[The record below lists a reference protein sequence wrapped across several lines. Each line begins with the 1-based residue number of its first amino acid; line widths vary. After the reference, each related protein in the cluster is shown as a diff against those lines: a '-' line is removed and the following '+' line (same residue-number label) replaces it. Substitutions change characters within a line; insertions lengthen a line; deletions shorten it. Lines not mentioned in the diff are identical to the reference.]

1 MAASLRD
8 TVFYFPYLA
17 VLIRT
22 RESRIIVARYAFTA
36 SIKLNRNYYYK
47 LGSHPPLLSLFF
59 LGGRRDHQDRPR
71 RERPQRSAAR
81 SRHEATPENNTA
93 ETSYSRRTRSTRP
106 RPSSSDTIGTQPRR
120 SGRHRSDD
128 RDWRKAENHARHIQR
143 RYPNRRLE
151 ETSLPRHRKKPS
163 GWDRV
168 KKCVEVF
175 LGPPYRGR
183 YRGNT
188 AGHQL
193 HRSQH
198 QPARRPRDQ
207 RGHGGTGPR
216 HRAIRRGRD
225 VHSRHR
231 RPCEVRR

>member
-93 ETSYSRRTRSTRP
+93 ETSYSRRTRSTRS
-106 RPSSSDTIGTQPRR
+106 RPSSSDPVQPQQGGAGTTRPPAIEQRYYRHPAQALRQAPFRR
-120 SGRHRSDD
+120 SRLAEGRKSCAPHS
-128 RDWRKAENHARHIQR
+128 A
-143 RYPNRRLE
+143 P
-151 ETSLPRHRKKPS
+151 LPQ
-163 GWDRV
+163 
-168 KKCVEVF
+168 
-175 LGPPYRGR
+175 PP
-183 YRGNT
+183 
-188 AGHQL
+188 
-193 HRSQH
+193 
-198 QPARRPRDQ
+198 P
-207 RGHGGTGPR
+207 
-216 HRAIRRGRD
+216 
-225 VHSRHR
+225 
-231 RPCEVRR
+231 